1 MNINN
6 ILNIL
11 NFNNEKD
18 KDYKSYFK
26 YVQLQTDECYKIIIS
41 NKFKIILERLYFFY
55 ILLLYIIIIFNML
68 FLPFKMTKK
77 IICVFPFLQ
86 VLITYYETLK
96 FIIIIKKLQNKEI
109 NFSEDFEI
117 DDDSYFINYFSSLK
131 DHNIKYEEIQHK
143 NKNDIIYIKNSL
155 NGDFFKKVLI
165 TKSYLS
171 ICILAI
177 TGFEWLKV
185 ILSLP
190 FDKAIDYAVEFKNF
204 CKEHDRK
211 RICRDFELYE
221 IIQSIK
227 TSYLLW
233 CINSDMG
240 FLYSSEWNYLKEYLR
255 ICFVSK
261 NKNWKEQLYKIISHI
276 QYIIGDSFNENFTRI
291 LVDNMEI
298 KLKSFEN

>member
-1 MNINN
+1 
-6 ILNIL
+6 
-11 NFNNEKD
+11 
-18 KDYKSYFK
+18 
-26 YVQLQTDECYKIIIS
+26 
-41 NKFKIILERLYFFY
+41 
-55 ILLLYIIIIFNML
+55 ML